1 MRASS
6 LVCQSVIFGSVLAM
20 SAVTGRKMWT
30 ARASSHSSLNPGH
43 FGLRRAGLA
52 SGSHISCLGAGSGH
66 RQIGMRAIDGGM
78 VEVPLQWPCALRV
91 GCELWRCE
99 VKIPGVSSAKRWTKC
114 PDAWKLGPLPGPAT
128 GCSTLQ
134 LDQIEVISQK
144 PLRQREESK
153 LRKRGDGNWHASQH
167 VPVSNGRRARRLR
180 FANAN
185 GCFCDP
191 IQDRL

>member
-52 SGSHISCLGAGSGH
+52 SGSHISCLGASSGH
-66 RQIGMRAIDGGM
+66 RQIRMRAIDGGI

-99 VKIPGVSSAKRWTKC
+99 VKIPGVSSAERWTKC
-114 PDAWKLGPLPGPAT
+114 PDARCGSLDLFQAPPPAAPPYS
-128 GCSTLQ
+128 ST
-134 LDQIEVISQK
+134 
-144 PLRQREESK
+144 K
-153 LRKRGDGNWHASQH
+153 LRSSVKNRFDNGKKASYEN
-167 VPVSNGRRARRLR
+167 VATAIGTRPNMCR
-180 FANAN
+180 
-185 GCFCDP
+185 
-191 IQDRL
+191 